1 MSEEELR
8 KIADE
13 ETMKQIMVSLDG
25 SIIFTYIQNLEKE
38 LEEQKQVITEKEQ
51 LINDMKKFLLKT
63 NMMCDFL
70 EWRNKDE

>member
-8 KIADE
+8 KCADE
-13 ETMKQIMVSLDG
+13 ETMKQIMDSLDG

-38 LEEQKQVITEKEQ
+38 LEKQKQVITEKEQ
-51 LINDMKKFLLKT
+51 LINDMRKFLLKT